1 MIIAGVACEFL
12 ETTDLAAA
20 SAKRS

>member
-1 MIIAGVACEFL
+1 MIIAGVAREFL
-12 ETTDLAAA
+12 ETTDLASA